1 MKVKVKSLSHVW
13 LSVTPWTVAH
23 QSLLSMEISR
33 QEYCSGWPF
42 WPFPSPRDL
51 PDPGIK
57 PWSPAWQ
64 ADFLLSE
71 SPGTIIILQT
81 KYKEK
86 LSYLLKVTN
95 LVRKRGRIWKK
106 DNLFPKPYVHQMV
119 LRSLPRR
126 LLISL
131 FWLKFLT
138 QKIEWTNSLR
148 PHFKCP

>member
-1 MKVKVKSLSHVW
+1 MLIIQ
-13 LSVTPWTVAH
+13 LCLTLCDPTDCGP
-23 QSLLSMEISR
+23 QSRLPMEISR
-33 QEYCSGWPF
+33 QEYCSGQPF
-42 WPFPSPRDL
+42 WPFPSPGHL
-51 PDPGIK
+51 PNPGIK

-71 SPGTIIILQT
+71 PPGTISILQT

-119 LRSLPRR
+119 LHSLPRR

-131 FWLKFLT
+131 SWLKFLT
-138 QKIEWTNSLR
+138 KKTE
-148 PHFKCP
+148 